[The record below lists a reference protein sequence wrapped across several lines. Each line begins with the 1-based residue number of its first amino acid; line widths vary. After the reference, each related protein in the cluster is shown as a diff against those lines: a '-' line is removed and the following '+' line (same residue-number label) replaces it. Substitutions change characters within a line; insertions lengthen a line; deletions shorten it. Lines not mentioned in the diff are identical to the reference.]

1 MYFTMITVH
10 DTTGNS
16 ADFIV
21 EYKLPFV

>member
-1 MYFTMITVH
+1 MYFTVITVH

-16 ADFIV
+16 ADSIV